1 MSDSEYANLEVNRVI
16 LHANAGAY
24 TSADAVPK
32 SYVDQVKSDI
42 LGGNDISQ
50 ALDTLKEIGAYL
62 VDNTVAD
69 GLVQKLYDIS
79 GRITTEEINRTNAV
93 QNEQKRASDEEGYLN
108 TRIETEESNRAL
120 AMSIEAQRVNALTDG
135 LSSAIAQETSDRSS
149 AISSEIFNRQEAI
162 AYAVGQEAGAR
173 AEDIGSEIANRTS
186 ADNALDL
193 KISDEKKRAEDAEAL
208 KANLSGAVFS
218 GNVQLSDSYLQFGV
232 NWRVKGSADGSRLVF
247 EHLRNGVWKTAV
259 PFISSV

>member
-1 MSDSEYANLEVNRVI
+1 MSEEYANLEVNRVI
-16 LHANAGAY
+16 LHANASAY
-24 TSADAVPK
+24 TNADAVPK

-62 VDNTVAD
+62 VDNTVAN
-69 GLVQKLYDIS
+69 GLVQQLYDIS
-79 GRITTEEINRTNAV
+79 GRITTEEINRISAV

-120 AMSIEAQRVNALTDG
+120 AMSIETQRVNAITDG
-135 LSSAIAQETSDRSS
+135 LGNALFQERNDRISAIAQEVQDRELS
-149 AISSEIFNRQEAI
+149 I
-162 AYAVGQEAGAR
+162 ATAVGQEAGAR
-173 AEDIGSEIANRTS
+173 AESIDSEIANRTS

-193 KISDEKKRAEDAEAL
+193 KISDEKSRAEGVEAL

-218 GNVQLSDSYLQFGV
+218 GDAKLSDSYLQFGV

-247 EHLRNGVWKTAV
+247 EHLRNNVWKTAV

>member
-1 MSDSEYANLEVNRVI
+1 MSEEYANLEVNRVI
-16 LHANAGAY
+16 LHANASAY
-24 TSADAVPK
+24 TNADAVPK

-62 VDNTVAD
+62 VDNTVAN
-69 GLVQKLYDIS
+69 GLVQQLYDIS

-108 TRIETEESNRAL
+108 TRIGAEETAREQ
-120 AMSIEAQRVNALTDG
+120 AMYNETQRVNAITDG
-135 LSSAIAQETSDRSS
+135 LGNALFTERNDRISAIAQEVQDRELS
-149 AISSEIFNRQEAI
+149 I
-162 AYAVGQEAGAR
+162 ATAVGEEAGAR
-173 AEDIGSEIANRTS
+173 AASIDSEIANRTA
-186 ADNALDL
+186 ADDALDV
-193 KISDEKKRAEDAEAL
+193 KISNERARAEDVESN

-218 GNVQLSDSYLQFGV
+218 GDVQLSDSYLQFGL

-247 EHLRNGVWKTAV
+247 EHLRNSVWKTAV